1 MSSLPIRD
9 TVVFGAQ
16 EVCSPHLLHANRH
29 WWGLYRKKSC
39 FFPSYCHM
47 LFHLPQQNV
56 CLSEVHSSSLHF
68 SLLVRSHVVLSSF
81 ISCLFLYCQDK
92 HCCLFANFSQTAKSS
107 VLSVFSTCVCGT
119 CPWRSAS
126 QWPALCSGPPK
137 APVVEW
143 FLITWELHLAFSF
156 CSSVAPMTGAAW
168 LFPCV
173 LAEPSS
179 HASSLVP
186 AAARVPEALL
196 WWRKNPLSR
205 VVVPGPCS
213 SSDNTYFMCLEK
225 SRFGKSV
232 LPEWSVQQQRD
243 GLSMPQQRG
252 REELGGCRGGDYRAA
267 FWQPLLHCT
276 FSLFSWAS
284 WPVNYPIQSI
294 FFLCQSFPKASAAF
308 QILSL
313 GHSSTSK
320 IC

>member
-1 MSSLPIRD
+1 
-9 TVVFGAQ
+9 
-16 EVCSPHLLHANRH
+16 
-29 WWGLYRKKSC
+29 
-39 FFPSYCHM
+39 
-47 LFHLPQQNV
+47 
-56 CLSEVHSSSLHF
+56 
-68 SLLVRSHVVLSSF
+68 
-81 ISCLFLYCQDK
+81 
-92 HCCLFANFSQTAKSS
+92 
-107 VLSVFSTCVCGT
+107 
-119 CPWRSAS
+119 
-126 QWPALCSGPPK
+126 
-137 APVVEW
+137 
-143 FLITWELHLAFSF
+143 
-156 CSSVAPMTGAAW
+156 MTGAAW

-179 HASSLVP
+179 HASRLVP

-243 GLSMPQQRG
+243 GLSVPQQRG

-267 FWQPLLHCT
+267 CWQPLLHCT

-294 FFLCQSFPKASAAF
+294 FFLCQSFSKASAAF

-320 IC
+320 ICQANIQILCGWNISENMPLATGMAEEEKRSLQACCEGRVKIEQCVPGAPRERMVLWQSNRYTSRTAKH